1 MSGEAE
7 HPADRG
13 QRPTLRVIKSPIG
26 GPGGRRPTRSPER
39 CCRIPFI
46 DTTILFFFLNLLLQK
61 EGLAPSVNVAK
72 VFDGLALA
80 VSQDFSVLYG

>member
-26 GPGGRRPTRSPER
+26 GPGGRRRRTRPWGKITRMLTAEAE
-39 CCRIPFI
+39 
-46 DTTILFFFLNLLLQK
+46 LMQGK
-61 EGLAPSVNVAK
+61 EVVRVRDPVQGA
-72 VFDGLALA
+72 
-80 VSQDFSVLYG
+80 